1 MGEGCSLLRA
11 EGLVRHIII
20 IQFRDFPVLAL
31 SLLSVV
37 CCTIPFFVFY
47 LSSILRYNIAIYI
60 IQLLGDPENLCRG
73 SQILFRIF
81 PPTNE

>member
-1 MGEGCSLLRA
+1 MFLASFRRVGTSYNNHTISGFSCFSFKPTQCSMLY
-11 EGLVRHIII
+11 HS
-20 IQFRDFPVLAL
+20 F
-31 SLLSVV
+31 
-37 CCTIPFFVFY
+37 FFVFY